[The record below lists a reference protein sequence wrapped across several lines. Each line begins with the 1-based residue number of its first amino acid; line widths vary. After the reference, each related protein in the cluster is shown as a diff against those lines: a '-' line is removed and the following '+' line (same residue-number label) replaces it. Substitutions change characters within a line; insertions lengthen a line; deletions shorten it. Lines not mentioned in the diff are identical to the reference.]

1 MDFEFL
7 LSRFGE
13 AGTTALGG
21 LLLGALFGV
30 FAQRSRFCLRAAVV
44 EFARGKIGDKVSIW
58 LLTFSAAVAGTQA
71 LITLGELDISDSRM
85 LASYGSLSG
94 AVLGGLMFGAGMVLA
109 RGCGARLLVLAA
121 TGNLRALFSGLLF
134 AAVAQASLRGVLA
147 PVRDNLAGAWLLHND
162 GGLELISFLGWGAYT
177 GIYIGLACM
186 LVAVFFGIRNRLRP
200 WAWIGSLGVGT
211 MVVAGWW
218 FTYHLSYQTFD
229 PTQVESMT
237 FTGPSADTLM
247 YLLTP
252 GGAELDFDVGLV
264 PGVFLGSFLAALF
277 SKELK
282 LQGFQDGKSMVR
294 YIVGAV
300 FMGMGGMLAGGCAVG
315 AGLTG
320 GSAFSI
326 TAWIALAAMWAG
338 AALTD
343 AIVDREL
350 LRKKNEHVEE
360 SHSGQSVGSIATH
373 SVTS

>member
-1 MDFEFL
+1 
-7 LSRFGE
+7 
-13 AGTTALGG
+13 
-21 LLLGALFGV
+21 
-30 FAQRSRFCLRAAVV
+30 
-44 EFARGKIGDKVSIW
+44 
-58 LLTFSAAVAGTQA
+58 
-71 LITLGELDISDSRM
+71 
-85 LASYGSLSG
+85 
-94 AVLGGLMFGAGMVLA
+94 
-109 RGCGARLLVLAA
+109 
-121 TGNLRALFSGLLF
+121 
-134 AAVAQASLRGVLA
+134 
-147 PVRDNLAGAWLLHND
+147 
-162 GGLELISFLGWGAYT
+162 
-177 GIYIGLACM
+177 
-186 LVAVFFGIRNRLRP
+186 
-200 WAWIGSLGVGT
+200 

-252 GGAELDFDVGLV
+252 GGADLDFDVGLV

-350 LRKKNEHVEE
+350 LRKKNRQAED
-360 SHSGQSVGSIATH
+360 SHSSQSVGSIATH